1 MHLGVEEGL
10 SQNSAF
16 CFQQDHLQRIWVGT
30 REGLNCFDGEKVRTY
45 RPILNDTSSLM
56 DFKIEKLA
64 QMGRFLFALGRSGL
78 SVIDLNTMFIRRVPL
93 EGCIDVEVNSDKVF
107 IATVEN
113 GLYEMDTVSF
123 NPNLVVDIL
132 PDLGIYSISNQGDE
146 LLIGT
151 SSNGLIAYNPIKRA
165 SRNIEFTAKI
175 KNIKVALTTISG
187 NLIIGTEFDGVYY
200 INKSSN
206 KIEHFTKG
214 EKNWPLSTNLV
225 RDIVESED
233 GVFWVG
239 TFLGIAIIDMNEHKV
254 TWLRPNASDPRGLSH
269 GSVFDLMIDAQRNM
283 WVGTYFGGVNYT
295 NLNKQY
301 ITFYTQEGSFRES
314 KNSIIGKMDEDSKG
328 NLWIAS
334 EGEGLLYMASN
345 SNTYSIFNSGLSD
358 EVKNIRSIL
367 IDNDNEI
374 YIGSHLNGLIV
385 ADIKSGSYKK
395 IGEGNRQSPNIVND
409 IIKYGDKFLLGC
421 RKGLILYDPIDESF
435 SDSFDENNP
444 REVITES
451 IYSLHYSS
459 TDGLIWIG
467 TEFNGLIT
475 YDPKDGTQTRYTAV
489 DGGGNNLKGNSIYM
503 IKEYDDQNVWVATLG
518 GGLSKYDR
526 TKKSFITFS
535 QESHNL
541 PSNFICGVSESSSG
555 DLWVATSNGLSKL
568 DMKANSFSNYSLENG
583 FPYAEL
589 NQGGL
594 HLSKEKHLYIGSIQG
609 LISVEEGDLLN
620 QSDSTKMVF
629 SSLYVNHKIVIPNDP
644 TEILR
649 KDISVTDE
657 ITLLSNHT
665 SFSIEYAACN
675 YSGSFNRYK
684 YRLIGFDQ
692 DWIEGRNNP
701 VATYS
706 NIPSGKYQF
715 VVQALDPVYN
725 RSIAQRKL
733 NVEKLPPFYATW
745 YAYTIYVIFV
755 LSLIIIIGQVWITS
769 AKLKLEKIDKEN
781 IRNLNKSKLQFFTDI
796 SHEFMTPLTLIL
808 GSIEGLIKG
817 EELNHLALRKL
828 RLTYKNALRLKH
840 LSSELLDFRKLE
852 QGFMRM
858 VIREHELTSYLQDI
872 VSTFRDQA
880 AQKEVKIL
888 SEFSKSK
895 IRLWYDHHQIDKVF
909 FNLIS
914 NALKFVEE
922 GSGEIKLK
930 IEEEDSI
937 VAIYV
942 IDNGPGIS
950 EENVEKVFDRFYQSK
965 KIKNTETEGSGL
977 GLTISEGI
985 ISAHGGSLF
994 INRSS
999 QGGTEFKVVLKKG
1012 NDHFNPED
1020 ISNESN
1026 PPDVYNENSLVST
1039 YTEILNIEGG
1049 DKSSDVSNFEENRLT
1064 LLIVEDNKEVLF
1076 LLEEILSADYNLVLT
1091 EDGEEGVLKAK
1102 EVQPDMIISD
1112 IMLPKMNGNQLCA
1125 KLKNNVQ
1132 TSHIPIILLTAKTGI
1147 ENKIDGLNV
1156 GADDYITKP
1165 FNIAYLKTRIV
1176 NIFENRNRL
1185 QEKFSKAD
1193 NTEVVLVTKNRID
1206 QEYMEQVKEV
1216 VEAHINDDSF
1226 GVDTLVKEM
1235 GQSRTL
1241 FFKKMKTITGQ
1252 TPNDFILN
1260 YRLKKSAELLKLQIE
1275 KNVAEI
1281 SYEVGFASPKYFS
1294 KCFKNSFGMTPSEF
1308 RKNQGIS

>member
-1 MHLGVEEGL
+1 MHLGVAEGL

-30 REGLNCFDGEKVRTY
+30 REGLNCFDGEKVRTF
-45 RPILNDTSSLM
+45 RPILNDTSSLIE
-56 DFKIEKLA
+56 FKIEKLA

-78 SVIDLNTMFIRRVPL
+78 SVVDLNTMFIRRVPL
-93 EGCIDVEVNSDKVF
+93 EGCIDVKVNLDKVF
-107 IATVEN
+107 IATVDS

-123 NPNLVVDIL
+123 NPNIVAGVSAELDV
-132 PDLGIYSISNQGDE
+132 YSISNQGDE
-146 LLIGT
+146 LFIGT
-151 SSNGLIAYNPIKRA
+151 RSNGLIAYDPIKGT
-165 SRNIEFTAKI
+165 SRNIEFTSEI
-175 KNIKVALTTISG
+175 KNIKVALNTISG
-187 NLIIGTEFDGVYY
+187 DLIIGTEFDGVYY

-206 KIEHFTKG
+206 EIVHFTKG
-214 EKNWPLSTNLV
+214 EKNWPLPTNLV
-225 RDIVESED
+225 RDIVESEN

-239 TFLGIAIIDMNEHKV
+239 TFLGIAIVDMNEEKV
-254 TWLRPNASDPRGLSH
+254 TWVRSNPSNPRGLSH
-269 GSVFDLMIDAQRNM
+269 GSIFDLMIDAQRNM

-314 KNSIIGKMDEDSKG
+314 KHSIIGQMEEDSKG

-334 EGEGLLYMASN
+334 EGEGLLYMAPN
-345 SNTYSIFNSGLSD
+345 SNTYSKFNSDLSA
-358 EVKNIRSIL
+358 EVKNIRSFL
-367 IDNDNEI
+367 IDNNKI
-374 YIGSHLNGLIV
+374 YIGSHLNGLIIT
-385 ADIKSGSYKK
+385 DINSGSYKK
-395 IGEGNRQSPNIVND
+395 IGEGKDETPKIVND

-435 SDSFDENNP
+435 SDSFDEQNP
-444 REVITES
+444 ETVISES
-451 IYSLHYSS
+451 IYSLNYSV
-459 TDGLIWIG
+459 DGLIWIG
-467 TEFNGLIT
+467 TEFNGLIL
-475 YDPKDGTQTRYTAV
+475 YDPSSGTQTRFAATEG
-489 DGGGNNLKGNSIYM
+489 DNEGLKGNSVYM
-503 IKEYDDQNVWVATLG
+503 IREYDDQNVWIATLG
-518 GGLSKYDR
+518 GGLSKYNR
-526 TKKSFITFS
+526 ASKKFSTYS

-541 PSNFICGVSESSSG
+541 PSNFICGVTESSSG

-568 DMKANSFSNYSLENG
+568 QKKTNSFSNYSLENG

-594 HLSKEKHLYIGSIQG
+594 YLSKEKHLYIGSIQG
-609 LISVEEGDLLN
+609 LISVNEGDLLN

-644 TEILR
+644 SEILQ
-649 KDISVTDE
+649 KDISETDE

-665 SFSIEYAACN
+665 SFSVEYAACN
-675 YSGSFNRYK
+675 FSGSFNRYK

-725 RSIAQRKL
+725 TPIVQRKL
-733 NVEKLPPFYATW
+733 SVVKLPPFYATW
-745 YAYTIYVIFV
+745 YAYVIYAIFV

-852 QGFMRM
+852 QGFLRL
-858 VIREHELTSYLQDI
+858 VIREQELTSYLQDI
-872 VSTFRDQA
+872 VSSFRDQA

-888 SEFSKSK
+888 SDFPKAK
-895 IRLWYDHHQIDKVF
+895 IMLWYDHNQIDKVF

-930 IEEEDSI
+930 IEEEDSL

-950 EENVEKVFDRFYQSK
+950 EENVQKVFDRFYQSK
-965 KIKNTETEGSGL
+965 KIKNNETEGSGL

-1039 YTEILNIEGG
+1039 YTEILNIEGD

-1076 LLEEILSADYNLVLT
+1076 MLEEILSTDYNLVLT